1 MYSSPMSADEV
12 VFEPSDA
19 ADERTIAW
27 LKRDLERRR
36 AERGAASAEL
46 VSSK

>member
-1 MYSSPMSADEV
+1 MYSSKMNLAEATFDADT
-12 VFEPSDA
+12 DA
-19 ADERTIAW
+19 DDRTIAW

-36 AERGAASAEL
+36 AERAESKGEL

>member
-1 MYSSPMSADEV
+1 MYSNPVKATEIVFDAD
-12 VFEPSDA
+12 SD

-27 LKRDLERRR
+27 LKRDLERRQ
-36 AERGAASAEL
+36 AEREGSKGEL

>member
-1 MYSSPMSADEV
+1 MYSNQLGSTEV
-12 VFEPSDA
+12 VLELSEE

-36 AERGAASAEL
+36 AERARSQGEL
-46 VSSK
+46 VAS